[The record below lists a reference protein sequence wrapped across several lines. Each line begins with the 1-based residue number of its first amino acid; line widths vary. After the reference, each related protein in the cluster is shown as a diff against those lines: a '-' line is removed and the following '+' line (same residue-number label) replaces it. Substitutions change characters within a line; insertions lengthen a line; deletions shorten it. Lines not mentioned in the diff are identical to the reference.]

1 MPLID
6 SAKTNFIIR
15 LAKQGNEWAFGSLVK
30 RFENDVFR
38 FAYSFLGNAED
49 SQDVSQE
56 VFWSGAS
63 MLSPESAPFC

>member
-38 FAYSFLGNAED
+38 FAYSVLGNAED

-56 VFWSGAS
+56 VFWS
-63 MLSPESAPFC
+63 